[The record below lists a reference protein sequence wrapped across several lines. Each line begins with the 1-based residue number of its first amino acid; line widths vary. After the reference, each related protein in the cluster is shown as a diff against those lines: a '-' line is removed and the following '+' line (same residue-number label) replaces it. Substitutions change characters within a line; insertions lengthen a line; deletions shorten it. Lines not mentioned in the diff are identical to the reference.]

1 MPKLEQIIRD
11 SNGRLKSYF
20 LWPHHLPGGEDRIY
34 PMGRRYPKR
43 LREYKHEP
51 EHKAIYINGVEVGYL
66 IPTVPFLHPD
76 TWRGNGIALELPNAA
91 RPGSITPVKQ
101 PAAPKPLVAGVPNA
115 KKRKANEALN
125 FGAGLDD
132 LSKTEEMFEVEKQ
145 LDFMRYSI
153 EKEGELPFTLQ
164 SITSDRG
171 KLSVYLVVKP
181 KKSVVLKRVSTKP
194 ITIQNKF
201 NTTKA
206 LKLVYR
212 SIE

>member
-1 MPKLEQIIRD
+1 
-11 SNGRLKSYF
+11 
-20 LWPHHLPGGEDRIY
+20 
-34 PMGRRYPKR
+34 
-43 LREYKHEP
+43 
-51 EHKAIYINGVEVGYL
+51 VEVGYL

-76 TWRGNGIALELPNAA
+76 TWRGNGISLEVQNAA
-91 RPGSITPVKQ
+91 RAGSITPSK
-101 PAAPKPLVAGVPNA
+101 PPPPKPAPEAGVPNP

-125 FGAGLDD
+125 FGVGLDD

-153 EKEGELPFTLQ
+153 DKQADLPFTLQ
-164 SITSDRG
+164 SITTDRG
-171 KLSVYLVVKP
+171 KLSVYLVLKP
-181 KKSVVLKRVSTKP
+181 RKSLVLKRVSTKP

-201 NTTKA
+201 NTKKA

>member
-1 MPKLEQIIRD
+1 M
-11 SNGRLKSYF
+11 
-20 LWPHHLPGGEDRIY
+20 
-34 PMGRRYPKR
+34 
-43 LREYKHEP
+43 
-51 EHKAIYINGVEVGYL
+51 EVGYL

-76 TWRGNGIALELPNAA
+76 TWRGNGISLEVQNAA
-91 RPGSITPVKQ
+91 RAGSITPPPPK
-101 PAAPKPLVAGVPNA
+101 PAAGAPNP

-125 FGAGLDD
+125 FGVGLDD

-153 EKEGELPFTLQ
+153 DKQADLPFTLQ
-164 SITSDRG
+164 SITSDRD
-171 KLSVYLVVKP
+171 KLSVYLVLKP
-181 KKSVVLKRVSTKP
+181 RKSLVLKRVSTKP

-201 NTTKA
+201 NTKKA